1 LVGNAVKHA
10 PHALRVGDAPPL
22 SELTGI
28 RLGGKPVAEIVLR
41 DKTGAEHLPELVA
54 ELGGLPA
61 VIGKGSNIIAAD
73 EDLPLVLIRLETR
86 GKVSFERHGDEI
98 WATAPAGL
106 PLPALL
112 NAAAAAGLGG
122 LEGLAGIPG
131 SVGGAVAMNAGS
143 FGTEIGSLL
152 RSLTVFSPRTGLR
165 ELRAD
170 AGRISGFTTG
180 DRELRTDVEPTPDRV
195 NYDLSS
201 KRELRTDA
209 EPTAENPAAF
219 LSGEIRRDAEQ
230 AEFSYRRAR
239 CLGLPFGS
247 PAPAPG
253 EFPVLLLEARFALS
267 ESGGGTVRR
276 SMRAFLAEKRLRQPV
291 SAASAGCVFKNPAPD
306 APAGR
311 LLEEAGM
318 KGRVLGGMRFSSLH
332 AGFLVN
338 EGGGSCAAALELIDT
353 AVEAVRRHSGFTLE
367 KEVCLWVRY

>member
-1 LVGNAVKHA
+1 VKHA
-10 PHALRVGDAPPL
+10 PHALRIGDAPPL

-28 RLGGKPVAEIVLR
+28 RLGGKPVAEIVLQG
-41 DKTGAEHLPELVA
+41 KAGVEKLPDLVA

-73 EDLPLVLIRLETR
+73 GDLPLVLIRQETR
-86 GKVSFERHGDEI
+86 EKASFARHGAEVRV
-98 WATAPAGL
+98 TAPAGL
-106 PLPALL
+106 PLPVLL

-152 RSLTVFSPRTGLR
+152 RSLTVFSPRLGLR
-165 ELRAD
+165 EIRTGAEQ
-170 AGRISGFTTG
+170 SGDSFKCLG
-180 DRELRTDVEPTPDRV
+180 PLIGEDVFRPCPEH
-195 NYDLSS
+195 
-201 KRELRTDA
+201 
-209 EPTAENPAAF
+209 
-219 LSGEIRRDAEQ
+219 SGERGKGGEGRTLPVGSA
-230 AEFSYRRAR
+230 ATEFSYRRAR

-247 PAPAPG
+247 PAPAAG
-253 EFPVLLLEARFALS
+253 DFPVLLLEAVFALS
-267 ESGGGTVRR
+267 ESEKDTVRGR
-276 SMRAFLAEKRLRQPV
+276 MRAFSAEKRLRQPI

-318 KGRVLGGMRFSSLH
+318 KGRALGGMRFSSLH

-353 AVEAVRRHSGFTLE
+353 AVEAVRRHSGFILE
-367 KEVCLWVRY
+367 KEVCLWVGH